1 MACALHQPVAPL
13 QLHHGQ
19 EPDQPPF
26 KAMSAA
32 LLESAV
38 YSLAC
43 GPRASCMPA
52 GSCLERAVCAL
63 CRLRVRIGF
72 FRH

>member
-1 MACALHQPVAPL
+1 MACAQHQPVAPL

-26 KAMSAA
+26 KALSAA
-32 LLESAV
+32 LCESAV
-38 YSLAC
+38 YSLAR
-43 GPRASCMPA
+43 GPGTSCMPA

-63 CRLRVRIGF
+63 CRLRVTIGVF
-72 FRH
+72 